1 MDGNVPSRY
10 DWDIYGQKLEF
21 ENMNL
26 EKFFKLYVMK
36 TLNKTQQIF
45 DYDGLPETIPKR
57 CLELILQRFGY
68 AIITKVDGKLYAFYG
83 GLGGVPD
90 AYYEPTNAIVNNPF
104 LNYSATLKIGED
116 CVLMR
121 NDSVKLGL
129 MPLIERYAYLQSQ
142 TDVSFKFMC
151 VNSRVGYI
159 LNAKNDIEKETAEKF
174 LEDVEKGEKLGIVES
189 GYDSEGLNV
198 YNNTLTPNLIQ
209 HLVELRQYNEG
220 TFLQEIG
227 IQSAFNMKREAIN
240 EAESTLSTDI
250 LFPLI
255 DDMLEQRQ
263 LALDAINDKYGT
275 NITVKISSVWAHTR
289 TDRMLQ
295 EKKLENDANVDKGN
309 EEQKSEDTETEVQRE
324 DVGENGE
331 EK

>member
-1 MDGNVPSRY
+1 MDNVPSRY
-10 DWDIYGQKLEF
+10 DWDIFGQKIEF
-21 ENMNL
+21 ENMTVD
-26 EKFFKLYVMK
+26 KFFKLYVMK

-45 DYDGLPETIPKR
+45 DYDGLPDTIPKR
-57 CLELILQRFGY
+57 NLELLLQRFGY

-90 AYYEPTNAIVNNPF
+90 VYYEPTIAVVNNPF
-104 LNYSATLKIGED
+104 LKYSATLKIDEE

-121 NDSVKLGL
+121 NDSVRLGL
-129 MPLIERYAYLQSQ
+129 MPMIERYAFLQSQ

-159 LNAKNDIEKETAEKF
+159 INAKNDIEKESALKF
-174 LEDVEKGEKLGIVES
+174 LEDIEKGEKLGITES
-189 GYDSEGLNV
+189 GYGDDGLQV

-263 LALDAINDKYGT
+263 LALDKINEKYGT

-295 EKKLENDANVDKGN
+295 EKILENNANLGNDKEQV
-309 EEQKSEDTETEVQRE
+309 EEKTETEIQSE
-324 DVGENGE
+324 DVGEDGE